1 MVAIMEMRISLVV
14 AITVGNKK
22 ISLMEA
28 IIVIRQEDLANVGHH
43 GKGQREGTL
52 SWWPSFM
59 RQTNYPSRRLCVYKR
74 RIMVMDSRIFKD
86 ANFENGTAQTGET
99 V

>member
-43 GKGQREGTL
+43 GKGQTEGTL

-59 RQTNYPSRRLCVYKR
+59 RQTTYPSGRLYVYKR
-74 RIMVMDSRIFKD
+74 KIMVMDSRIFKD
-86 ANFENGTAQTGET
+86 EF
-99 V
+99 